1 MTTKSTTVPGTSK
14 LLTTGE
20 VARYCDVSTNA
31 VKKWI
36 RNGRL
41 KAFRTPGGH
50 FRVESED
57 FKQFLLLHKMPIY
70 EEFFG
75 EKTRRVLVV
84 DDDAQV
90 REMLATV
97 LDTMEPRVQVEQAE
111 DGYDA
116 LLKAGHSKPDLMI
129 LDLRMPRMD
138 GFEAC
143 RRIRTNPAT
152 AATKIL
158 AVSGFMDEEAQ
169 REIIRCG
176 ASDFMRKPLDI
187 EEFRNKVAKL
197 LGGAASTTE

>member
-1 MTTKSTTVPGTSK
+1 MSTKAKSPSSTSK

-57 FKQFLLLHKMPIY
+57 FREFLIRHHMPVY
-70 EEFFG
+70 PEFF
-75 EKTRRVLVV
+75 ENAPRRVLLV
-84 DDDAQV
+84 DDDPQV
-90 REMLATV
+90 REMLAEV
-97 LDTMEPRVQVEQAE
+97 LKSMSMELEVEQAE

-116 LLKAGHSKPDLMI
+116 LLKAGHSKPHLLV

-143 RRIRTNPAT
+143 RRVRSNPT
-152 AATKIL
+152 TSNTKIL
-158 AVSGFMDEEAQ
+158 AISGFLDEAARQ
-169 REIIRCG
+169 EILRCG
-176 ASDFMRKPLDI
+176 ASDYMKKPLDI
-187 EEFRNKVAKL
+187 EEFRSKVAQL
-197 LGGAASTTE
+197 LSGGAVVQ

>member
-1 MTTKSTTVPGTSK
+1 VATKAKAPSNASK

-41 KAFRTPGGH
+41 RAFRTPGGH

-57 FKQFLLLHKMPIY
+57 FREFLIRHRMPVY
-70 EEFFG
+70 PEFF
-75 EKTRRVLVV
+75 EHAPRRVLLA
-84 DDDAQV
+84 DDDPQV
-90 REMLATV
+90 REMLAEVLKTV
-97 LDTMEPRVQVEQAE
+97 GVELEVEQAE

-116 LLKAGHSKPDLMI
+116 LLKAGHSKPHLLI

-143 RRIRTNPAT
+143 RRVRSNPTT
-152 AATKIL
+152 ANTKIL
-158 AVSGFMDEEAQ
+158 AISGFLDESARQ
-169 REIIRCG
+169 EILRCG
-176 ASDFMRKPLDI
+176 ASDYMKKPVEI
-187 EEFRNKVAKL
+187 EEFRAKVASL
-197 LGGAASTTE
+197 LSLTPTVQ

>member
-1 MTTKSTTVPGTSK
+1 MATKAKSPSGTSK

-57 FKQFLLLHKMPIY
+57 FREFLIRHHMPVY
-70 EEFFG
+70 PEFF
-75 EKTRRVLVV
+75 ENAPRRILLV
-84 DDDAQV
+84 DDDPQI
-90 REMLATV
+90 REMLAEV
-97 LDTMEPRVQVEQAE
+97 LKSMSMELEVEQAE
-111 DGYDA
+111 DGYEA
-116 LLKAGHSKPDLMI
+116 LLKAGHSKPHLLV

-143 RRIRTNPAT
+143 RRVRSNPT
-152 AATKIL
+152 TSNTKIL
-158 AVSGFMDEEAQ
+158 AISGFLDEAARQ
-169 REIIRCG
+169 EILRCG
-176 ASDFMRKPLDI
+176 ASDYMKKPLDI
-187 EEFRNKVAKL
+187 EEFRNKVAEL
-197 LGGAASTTE
+197 LSGSTAVQ

>member
-1 MTTKSTTVPGTSK
+1 MTTKTNSAASTSK

-41 KAFRTPGGH
+41 RAFRTPGGH

-57 FKQFLLLHKMPIY
+57 FKQFLLQHKMPVY
-70 EEFFG
+70 AEFFG
-75 EKTRRVLVV
+75 GDSRRVLVV

-97 LDTMEPRVQVEQAE
+97 LGTMEPRMEVEQAE

-116 LLKAGHSKPDLMI
+116 LLKAGHTRPDLMI
-129 LDLRMPRMD
+129 LDLKMPRMD

-152 AATKIL
+152 SGTKIL
-158 AVSGFMDEEAQ
+158 AVSGYMDEEAE
-169 REIIRCG
+169 REIVRCG
-176 ASDFMRKPLDI
+176 ASDYMRKPLDI
-187 EEFRNKVAKL
+187 EEFRRRVAKL
-197 LGGAASTTE
+197 LGGGAAAE

>member
-1 MTTKSTTVPGTSK
+1 VATKTKVSSGTSK

-57 FKQFLLLHKMPIY
+57 FREFLIRHHMPVY
-70 EEFFG
+70 PEFF
-75 EKTRRVLVV
+75 ENAPRRVLLV
-84 DDDAQV
+84 DDDKQV
-90 REMLATV
+90 REMLAEV
-97 LDTMEPRVQVEQAE
+97 LKTMGMKLEVEQAE

-116 LLKAGHSKPDLMI
+116 LLKAGHSKPHLLV

-143 RRIRTNPAT
+143 RRIRANPT
-152 AATKIL
+152 TSNTKIL
-158 AVSGFMDEEAQ
+158 AISGFLDEAAHQ
-169 REIIRCG
+169 EIIRCG
-176 ASDFMRKPLDI
+176 ASECMKKPLEI
-187 EEFRNKVAKL
+187 EEFRNKVMAL
-197 LGGAASTTE
+197 LNAGAPVE

>member
-1 MTTKSTTVPGTSK
+1 VVTKTKVSSGTSK

-41 KAFRTPGGH
+41 RAFRTPGGH

-57 FKQFLLLHKMPIY
+57 FREFLIRHHMPVY
-70 EEFFG
+70 PEFF
-75 EKTRRVLVV
+75 ENAPRRVLLV
-84 DDDAQV
+84 DDDKQV
-90 REMLATV
+90 REMLAEV
-97 LDTMEPRVQVEQAE
+97 LKTMGMELEVEQAE

-116 LLKAGHSKPDLMI
+116 LLKAGHSKPHLMV

-143 RRIRTNPAT
+143 RRIRANPST
-152 AATKIL
+152 SNTRIL
-158 AVSGFMDEEAQ
+158 AISGFLDETAHQ
-169 REIIRCG
+169 EIIRCG
-176 ASDFMRKPLDI
+176 ASDVMKKPLEI
-187 EEFRNKVAKL
+187 EEFRRKVTAL
-197 LGGAASTTE
+197 LNAGVPVD